1 MNSVATRLV
10 KLENAIIA
18 VCFIV
23 MTIAAFAQV
32 VNRNLIGAGISWF
45 DELARYCMVYMT
57 LLATEAGLRDGS
69 QINIT
74 AVIDKL
80 SPLYKRIMQIIV
92 KLVIIGFSA
101 TIFWT
106 SLTIIKKQ
114 FISGQVS
121 AGLGLPMW
129 LPYLSLPIA
138 FCLISIVQLYCLGI
152 LIKSPL
158 PAKEE
163 KK

>member
-57 LLATEAGLRDGS
+57 
-69 QINIT
+69 
-74 AVIDKL
+74 
-80 SPLYKRIMQIIV
+80 
-92 KLVIIGFSA
+92 
-101 TIFWT
+101 
-106 SLTIIKKQ
+106 
-114 FISGQVS
+114 
-121 AGLGLPMW
+121 
-129 LPYLSLPIA
+129 
-138 FCLISIVQLYCLGI
+138 
-152 LIKSPL
+152 
-158 PAKEE
+158 
-163 KK
+163 